1 MLNGTLR
8 IMNVHEQTHPHSPYR
23 GLALLA
29 VLGVA
34 ATLAVDNF
42 GLARFGISALTLAI
56 VAGAVLGNSC
66 AALARTTGPWH
77 PGVRFAQRHLLRAGV
92 ALYGFNLS
100 LQQIATVGS
109 HGIWIDIL
117 MVASTIGLGW
127 FVGTRVLGLDRET
140 TLLTAA
146 GSAICGAAAVVAT
159 APVLKMDAQ
168 READSTAA
176 AVATVILYG
185 TAAIFIYPLLH
196 AWLFTGQAGFG
207 TYIGSTV
214 HEVAQVVAI
223 GNLLGD
229 DTERAA
235 VIVKMIRVI
244 LLVPFLLAVGGL
256 FRTRGEST
264 GGRVHKLAIPWF
276 ALIFIAFA
284 GINSLHWLPE
294 SLVAALRLLGIFC
307 LTLAMAALG
316 IDTNLSRLRQS
327 GPRVFAL
334 GLVLFLH
341 LIVTGGLLNFL
352 AARA

>member
-1 MLNGTLR
+1 MLA
-8 IMNVHEQTHPHSPYR
+8 
-23 GLALLA
+23 GL
-29 VLGVA
+29 GIA
-34 ATLAVDNF
+34 ATMAVDTL
-42 GLARFGISALTLAI
+42 GLARFGVSALTLAI
-56 VAGAVLGNSC
+56 VAGALLGNSIG
-66 AALARTTGPWH
+66 ALARSSGSWH

-100 LQQIATVGS
+100 LQQIAEVGS
-109 HGIWIDIL
+109 HGIWIDVL
-117 MVASTIGLGW
+117 MVMSTLGLGW

-159 APVLKMDAQ
+159 APVLKMDER

-196 AWLFTGQAGFG
+196 ALPFGAQSNFG

-244 LLVPFLLAVGGL
+244 LLVPFLLAIGSM
-256 FRTRGEST
+256 FRRRGED
-264 GGRVHKLAIPWF
+264 REARAHKLTIPWF

-284 GINSLHWLPE
+284 GINSLQCLPE
-294 SLVAALRLLGIFC
+294 AVVTGLRTAGIFC

-327 GPRVFAL
+327 GPKVFAL
-334 GLVLFLH
+334 GAVLFLH
-341 LIVTGGLLNFL
+341 LIVVGGLVNFL
-352 AARA
+352 ASKAV